1 MSALVARALV
11 VLGAGFLMS
20 IAGVTALA
28 ILELPIPDVL
38 QNLAVGSMGMIGA
51 LLVRGGGDDSGDEE
65 PPKRPETPAL

>member
-11 VLGAGFLMS
+11 VLGAGFLLS
-20 IAGVTALA
+20 IAGITALA

-51 LLVRGGGDDSGDEE
+51 LLVRGGSDDSGADEAPE
-65 PPKRPETPAL
+65 RPETPA